1 MLLIYLVSYSSVSKG
16 FSSYKRKVAAWGSKA
31 FYSGVGPGE
40 GGAEILFFSFN
51 SSKAEYIW
59 LLKVE

>member
-40 GGAEILFFSFN
+40 GGGRDFVFF
-51 SSKAEYIW
+51 
-59 LLKVE
+59 L